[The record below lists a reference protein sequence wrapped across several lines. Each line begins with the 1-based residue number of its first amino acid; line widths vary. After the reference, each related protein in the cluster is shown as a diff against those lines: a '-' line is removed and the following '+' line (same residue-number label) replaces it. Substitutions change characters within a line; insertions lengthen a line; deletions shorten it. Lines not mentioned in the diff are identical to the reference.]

1 MPIPGQAYSFGV
13 LEEAQALGDYQALT
27 GRGRRVLRIC
37 LEDVG
42 LGLQQLA
49 ELVERLQLPAAG

>member
-1 MPIPGQAYSFGV
+1 
-13 LEEAQALGDYQALT
+13 
-27 GRGRRVLRIC
+27 VLRIC